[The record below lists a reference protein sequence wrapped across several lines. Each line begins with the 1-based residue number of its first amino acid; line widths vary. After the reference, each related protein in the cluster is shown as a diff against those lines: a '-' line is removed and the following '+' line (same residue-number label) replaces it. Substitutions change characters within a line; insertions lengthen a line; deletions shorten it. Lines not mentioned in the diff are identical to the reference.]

1 MGLDESGQRAGGL
14 PALSHCLAT
23 ITPTMPPPSLLD
35 LDWGSVP
42 AWLGAGSL
50 LLAFRIFWRDRSN
63 AERSQVDLVGAW
75 GTTEYERR
83 SPDAPERIEQVTVH
97 LFIRNASELP
107 VEVAQLACDLE
118 TRWLVPDGELAYRP
132 VAGVQPHRC
141 FIDRIVVAPQYTWDG
156 SYDFNIEH
164 LAPEN
169 AVQLDLIR
177 GVVAVIRWLL
187 IIDNAG
193 RKWEVRPGSGTR
205 ARRVRWYSRRE
216 EYQPAWWAARRRK

>member
-1 MGLDESGQRAGGL
+1 
-14 PALSHCLAT
+14 
-23 ITPTMPPPSLLD
+23 MPSTSLTN

-50 LLAFRIFWRDRSN
+50 LLAFRIFWRDRTN

-83 SPDAPERIEQVTVH
+83 APDASERVVQVRVR

-107 VEVAQLACDLE
+107 IEVVQLACDLE
-118 TRWLVPDGELAYRP
+118 TAWLVPDGEIAYRP
-132 VAGVQPHRC
+132 VAGVQPHRS
-141 FIDRIVVAPQYTWDG
+141 FTDHIVVPPQDTWD
-156 SYDFNIEH
+156 SSHEFNIAH

-169 AVQLDLIR
+169 AVQLSLIH
-177 GVVAVIRWLL
+177 GAVVVIRWLL

-193 RKWEVRPGSGTR
+193 RRWEVRPASGSR
-205 ARRVRWYSRRE
+205 ARRIRWYSRRE
-216 EYQPAWWAARRRK
+216 EYQPAWWATRRAK

>member
-1 MGLDESGQRAGGL
+1 
-14 PALSHCLAT
+14 
-23 ITPTMPPPSLLD
+23 MPPPSLLD

-75 GTTEYERR
+75 GATEYERR
-83 SPDAPERIEQVTVH
+83 SPDASERVEQVSVH

-107 VEVAQLACDLE
+107 IEVAQLACDLE
-118 TRWLVPDGELAYRP
+118 TTWLVPDGELAYRP
-132 VAGVQPHRC
+132 VAGIQPHRS
-141 FIDRIVVAPQYTWDG
+141 FTDPIVVAPQDTWDG
-156 SYDFNIEH
+156 SYDFNIAH

-169 AVQLDLIR
+169 AVQLHLIR
-177 GVVAVIRWLL
+177 GGVVVIRWLL

-193 RKWEVRPGSGTR
+193 RKWEVRPSSGTR
-205 ARRVRWYSRRE
+205 ARRVTWYSRRE
-216 EYQPAWWAARRRK
+216 EYQPAWWATRRRK